1 MDYGLFYRTFGCLP
15 PEESGLM
22 QCKGNLVPHL
32 NPKAIL
38 CCNDE
43 DFCNQ
48 KLSPMYEYNPNDN
61 SEDTSLDYPFPTSDA
76 ATIALLVTFAIG
88 VVILIFVVTCVY
100 LR

>member
-1 MDYGLFYRTFGCLP
+1 M
-15 PEESGLM
+15 
-22 QCKGNLVPHL
+22 
-32 NPKAIL
+32 
-38 CCNDE
+38 CCSDE
-43 DFCNQ
+43 NFCNM

-61 SEDTSLDYPFPTSDA
+61 SEDTSLDDYPFPTSDA

>member
-1 MDYGLFYRTFGCLP
+1 M
-15 PEESGLM
+15 
-22 QCKGNLVPHL
+22 
-32 NPKAIL
+32 

-48 KLSPMYEYNPNDN
+48 KLAPMYKYEPNNN
-61 SEDTSLDYPFPTSDA
+61 SEDTSLNYSFATSDA

>member
-1 MDYGLFYRTFGCLP
+1 
-15 PEESGLM
+15 
-22 QCKGNLVPHL
+22 
-32 NPKAIL
+32 
-38 CCNDE
+38 
-43 DFCNQ
+43 
-48 KLSPMYEYNPNDN
+48 MYEYNPNDN